1 MASFEVPGWRIDPGD
16 PRAPSQEV
24 WDGLTPDQRQQ
35 VLDSLPSE
43 VEPTEA
49 SPPEGDY
56 HAEPVSHAREV
67 LRGFFRRQR
76 RRVYVGADL
85 PVYYPGERMF
95 APDVM
100 AVLDVDD
107 HPRDHW
113 TVSTEGKGLDLAIEV
128 HWRGR
133 ARKDLE
139 ERVVRYASL
148 GIREYF
154 VFDLRRLL
162 LHGHRLPAAEARS
175 YERVLPQAG
184 RFDSEVLGLGIAI
197 EGIRLR
203 FYVDNAP
210 LPFADELVERLQ
222 DAMDGALQRAE
233 AEAQR
238 ADAEASRAQA
248 EASRAQMEAS
258 RAQTEASRAQQAE
271 QRLAEALAEIER
283 LRRRE

>member
-1 MASFEVPGWRIDPGD
+1 MSTLEVPGWRIDPAD

-24 WDGLTPDQRQQ
+24 WDALTPEQRRQ
-35 VLDSLPSE
+35 VLDTLPSE
-43 VEPTEA
+43 IEPTEA

-56 HAEPVSHAREV
+56 HAEPVNHARDV
-67 LRGFFRRQR
+67 LRGFFRRQHR
-76 RRVYVGADL
+76 RIYVGADL

-107 HPRDHW
+107 YPRDHW

-139 ERVVRYASL
+139 ERVLRYASL

-162 LHGHRLPAAEARS
+162 LHGHRLPAVGAES

-222 DAMDGALQRAE
+222 SAMDGALERAD

-238 ADAEASRAQA
+238 ADAQAQRAD
-248 EASRAQMEAS
+248 
-258 RAQTEASRAQQAE
+258 TEASRAKTAE

-283 LRRRE
+283 LRRGN